1 MTSGIIFFVCWKSW
15 VSWCS
20 LAPFQWFSF
29 WSDRKAERHDKETSR
44 RDFQWRFTDG
54 EAKNGSSDGEI
65 CQLGFYAVRG
75 ARGKTSARLGMS
87 GRPGEC
93 RWRDRVVKLAQGN
106 LCRPP
111 KAQKS
116 SILKWED
123 RKELK
128 IQILWNGT
136 TGRYLRTQPVQG
148 DSYGQQRQAQSFKT
162 WSKWT
167 VSTWRRSSIS
177 Y

>member
-1 MTSGIIFFVCWKSW
+1 MFSCTISVIFFLIRSE
-15 VSWCS
+15 SR
-20 LAPFQWFSF
+20 APCHRDVKKRLPVKVHRWRSQKWFQRWRNLSTWFLRSP
-29 WSDRKAERHDKETSR
+29 WSTRENLRKT
-44 RDFQWRFTDG
+44 W
-54 EAKNGSSDGEI
+54 
-65 CQLGFYAVRG
+65 
-75 ARGKTSARLGMS
+75 MS